1 MWQPKNIF
9 HFHRLVFGSQEEAD
23 QVYSQV
29 GVIEPMPKRR
39 LDQLVTTPPKDQ
51 VIREFTRGIYYKKR
65 PLYVL
70 EKSRKNLDIIRGM

>member
-9 HFHRLVFGSQEEAD
+9 HFMCLGSQEEAD

-51 VIREFTRGIYYKKR
+51 VISEFTRGIYYKKR
-65 PLYVL
+65 PLYVP
-70 EKSRKNLDIIRGM
+70 